1 MLSDLLGLS
10 LCYCRGN
17 GTQCE
22 QLPDEQKSLIAF
34 VRFLSLSL
42 CDKQILGEWWYTLNQ
57 KDKQEYHELAHR
69 VKEAHFK
76 RHPDWKWCSK
86 GTGNKV
92 PSLIS
97 AAGSEA
103 ADDLSPGPSSP
114 LKRKAG
120 KPVKKAK
127 SSGSKD
133 LDKSPD
139 DMVVDGAKPSDD
151 YSDVGDSLSDLDE
164 EMVIDLKC
172 KDGSVDGDDDNSNI
186 DVESSLPDPKV
197 TNHFRFEA
205 MDQEEN
211 SHKSNSS
218 HFPSL
223 NPPKFILAPTPAQL
237 GITRGKK
244 VAKDHHHNHQRHDSL
259 EGMDVE
265 KEAAVDDQKDEAP
278 KSADSEKGSSSLRQ
292 KLDQRRHLVKQLFA
306 DEGFFPSGKFCSGL
320 RLSDNNHTSFPLQH
334 KRLLCSSRS
343 TATSSRT
350 RTFCS

>member
-1 MLSDLLGLS
+1 MQSIDRLS
-10 LCYCRGN
+10 
-17 GTQCE
+17 
-22 QLPDEQKSLIAF
+22 F
-34 VRFLSLSL
+34 VLFQQ
-42 CDKQILGEWWYTLNQ
+42 KQILGEWWYTLNQ

-97 AAGSEA
+97 SAGSEA

-114 LKRKAG
+114 LKRKSG
-120 KPVKKAK
+120 KPVKKPK
-127 SSGSKD
+127 SSSSKD
-133 LDKSPD
+133 LDKSPE
-139 DMVVDGAKPSDD
+139 DMVVDGPKPSDD

-186 DVESSLPDPKV
+186 DVESSLPDPQV

-211 SHKSNSS
+211 SQKSNSS

-244 VAKDHHHNHQRHDSL
+244 VAKDHHHHNHQRQDSL

-265 KEAAVDDQKDEAP
+265 REPVVDDQKADEAP

-306 DEGFFPSGKFCSGL
+306 DEGFFPSGKSARSFMFC
-320 RLSDNNHTSFPLQH
+320 DFNSFSSWLQRKQQLYSN
-334 KRLLCSSRS
+334 KR
-343 TATSSRT
+343 TAMFFPTK
-350 RTFCS
+350 TFCS

>member
-1 MLSDLLGLS
+1 M
-10 LCYCRGN
+10 
-17 GTQCE
+17 
-22 QLPDEQKSLIAF
+22 
-34 VRFLSLSL
+34 
-42 CDKQILGEWWYTLNQ
+42 
-57 KDKQEYHELAHR
+57 
-69 VKEAHFK
+69 
-76 RHPDWKWCSK
+76 
-86 GTGNKV
+86 

-114 LKRKAG
+114 LKRKSG
-120 KPVKKAK
+120 PKPVKKTK

-133 LDKSPD
+133 MEKSPD
-139 DMVVDGAKPSDD
+139 EMVVDGPKPSDD

-172 KDGSVDGDDDNSNI
+172 KDGSVDGEDDNSNI
-186 DVESSLPDPKV
+186 DVESSLPDPQV

-211 SHKSNSS
+211 SQKSNNS

-244 VAKDHHHNHQRHDSL
+244 VAKDHHTHNHHQRQDSQ
-259 EGMDVE
+259 ESMDVE
-265 KEAAVDDQKDEAP
+265 KEAAADEQKQDEAP

-306 DEGFFPSGKFCSGL
+306 DEGFFPSGQFSCS
-320 RLSDNNHTSFPLQH
+320 NHQMFAQANDLFSRPQH
-334 KRLLCSSRS
+334 KPLLCSSRS
-343 TATSSRT
+343 TATYFPI